1 MSDLLSFYEQS
12 VFGSFRLRS
21 RAKGILQYNSCSKP
35 WHAEA
40 LNQSSTYRHEVE
52 GGFSLIQDAKTR
64 FAFTP
69 VISQTNTANTQLLR
83 GLFSVNSPL
92 IASPH
97 VFCLT
102 FILYYN
108 RKHSVTQLSNMSLCQ
123 NRLQEERY
131 VKAPSET
138 ETQPS
143 NRSNLTVNSRK
154 QWRRDHPFGFFAK
167 PARTPQGI
175 LDLKKWECGVPGKDK
190 TLWEGGLF
198 KLDVLFPDGM
208 ITAGRMTR

>member
-1 MSDLLSFYEQS
+1 
-12 VFGSFRLRS
+12 
-21 RAKGILQYNSCSKP
+21 
-35 WHAEA
+35 
-40 LNQSSTYRHEVE
+40 
-52 GGFSLIQDAKTR
+52 
-64 FAFTP
+64 
-69 VISQTNTANTQLLR
+69 
-83 GLFSVNSPL
+83 
-92 IASPH
+92 
-97 VFCLT
+97 
-102 FILYYN
+102 
-108 RKHSVTQLSNMSLCQ
+108 
-123 NRLQEERY
+123 

-208 ITAGRMTR
+208 ITTGRMTR